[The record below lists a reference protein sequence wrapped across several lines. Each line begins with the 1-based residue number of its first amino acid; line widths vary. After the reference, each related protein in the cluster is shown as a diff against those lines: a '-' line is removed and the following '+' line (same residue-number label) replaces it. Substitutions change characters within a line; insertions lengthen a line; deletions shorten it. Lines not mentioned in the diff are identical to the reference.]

1 MSKPKIVTQVIKLVI
16 KAGQAKPGPPVGA
29 ALGQAGL
36 KIMDFVK
43 DFNAATSQ
51 LKEEVPVPV
60 VISAYSDKSFTYV
73 MKTPPTSYF
82 IKKALGISK
91 GSQRPAHSIIG
102 KISLPHI
109 YEIARL
115 KAIDVP
121 GLRADAICKNIIGT
135 CRSMGVEVES
145 PGAEQDASPTPV

>member
-1 MSKPKIVTQVIKLVI
+1 MSKPKTVTQVIKLVI

-51 LKEEVPVPV
+51 LKEDVPVPV

-73 MKTPPTSYF
+73 MKTPPTTYF

-102 KISLPHI
+102 KITLPHI

-115 KAIDVP
+115 KAIDAP
-121 GLRADAICKNIIGT
+121 GLKADAICKNIIGT